1 MNSDPFL
8 LGDFTRG
15 IFLALLYVF
24 ITKEDDTDLRH
35 IIKYALLF
43 FLLNILFILAGINRE
58 ILVSAFISKSIF
70 ILIDERIKTNN
81 M

>member
-1 MNSDPFL
+1 MSDLFL

-15 IFLALLYVF
+15 IFLAVLYVF

-35 IIKYALLF
+35 IIKYTLLF
-43 FLLNILFILAGINRE
+43 FLLNVLFILAGINKE

-70 ILIDERIKTNN
+70 LLIDERIKTNN
-81 M
+81 

>member
-1 MNSDPFL
+1 MTDSFL

-35 IIKYALLF
+35 IIKYTLLF
-43 FLLNILFILAGINRE
+43 FLLNILFILAGINKE

-70 ILIDERIKTNN
+70 ILIDDRIKSNN
-81 M
+81 V